1 VKARNA
7 SAPRPVYRAKAQ
19 PADEGGHA
27 VLRGGVTIF
36 GDLHASLASA
46 VAHDLNAALG
56 SGRVYRCGPLSAGQ
70 ECKGLAS
77 DRAKVAAP
85 RGYVGD
91 AAEFV
96 AELNRAAKPRANP
109 SRRRAGVAD
118 ARKNPSWRKRAPA
131 GVGAPRVYWRWINA
145 GGYAEKEFF
154 LPASIRTEAQ
164 MREHRDLLLR
174 KIEVASDMIAPRSA
188 TLRKS
193 LRSAGRYVSMRRP
206 SFGLVEILP
215 RVRRVGYGV
224 DEVIEWDVLDDGEKL
239 GSFHFVRQ
247 DRRPIPSKRR
257 AAAK

>member
-1 VKARNA
+1 MPPSSSRSSIARRSLARTRPRHILIKVDKDAAADSKQKAKARA
-7 SAPRPVYRAKAQ
+7 
-19 PADEGGHA
+19 E
-27 VLRGGVTIF
+27 
-36 GDLHASLASA
+36 
-46 VAHDLNAALG
+46 AL
-56 SGRVYRCGPLSAGQ
+56 L
-70 ECKGLAS
+70 
-77 DRAKVAAP
+77 
-85 RGYVGD
+85 
-91 AAEFV
+91 
-96 AELNRAAKPRANP
+96 
-109 SRRRAGVAD
+109 AD

-131 GVGAPRVYWRWINA
+131 GVGAPRVCWRWINA